1 MALAAAYSLYCSHF
15 GCDSVALGISISD
28 AAIQVQINSVIKG
41 IKKNLKLKLKHEKT
55 DLGEKKKED
64 EKEGTTEIIRKK
76 IIAELVKERDS
87 QIDI

>member
-15 GCDSVALGISISD
+15 GCDSVALGISISV

-41 IKKNLKLKLKHEKT
+41 RKIYKLKHEKT

-64 EKEGTTEIIRKK
+64 GKKGTTEIIRKK

-87 QIDI
+87 